1 MEGPVRTSPAA
12 PARGRLGGSDCER
25 LRPGLVAQPV
35 NTVTSLGYALAGG
48 IVLATARGRGGRPTR
63 AELAYSGLLGL
74 VGLGS
79 VAFHGP
85 QPPGARLMH
94 DAPIPVLLLAAVATP
109 AARVRR
115 GAPALPGWSQR
126 RGAVLVGL
134 SVAAASAYLGG
145 RTDARTCD
153 PDSVVQ
159 LHGAWHLL
167 SAAAFVVLAGALFE
181 EEVPSHG

>member
-1 MEGPVRTSPAA
+1 MRTAAAA
-12 PARGRLGGSDCER
+12 PARDRLGGSDCER

-35 NTVTSLGYALAGG
+35 NTVTSLGYVLAGG
-48 IVLATARGRGGRPTR
+48 IVLATARGRGELPAR
-63 AELAYSGLLGL
+63 AAMAYSGLLGL

-109 AARVRR
+109 TARVRR
-115 GAPALPGWSQR
+115 GVPALPGWSRR
-126 RGAVLVGL
+126 RGGVLVGL
-134 SVAAASAYLGG
+134 SAAAAAAYLGG
-145 RTDARTCD
+145 RTDAHTCD
-153 PDSVVQ
+153 PDSMVQ

-167 SAAAFVVLAGALFE
+167 SAATFVVLARALFE
-181 EEVPSHG
+181 EEVRSHG